1 MKKLVVLL
9 VSLLACCSFTVSL
22 AGDLAPK
29 NDNSPY
35 SYLTPSKSME
45 LARDFFNPINQS
57 LSFAFQ
63 DSLTKEQQLAQLPGY
78 KLPKRALLFSAL
90 IPGAGELYAKS
101 YLKAAAFFL
110 VEVGAWTFYGTYTK
124 KGNDKED
131 EYQAFA
137 DEKWDQDKWKSWY
150 ESAPQELKDRFTH
163 AKNMAELISNQK
175 KTQQY
180 YEMIGKYSE
189 FVVGWEGVPRD
200 LEYDFDKIIDYRK
213 NNCEIADGYM
223 KDRAKA
229 NDFFSTART
238 GTTIAMLNHLL
249 SAIDAAWTAKRH
261 NNKLVNTSF
270 RFEQIYYV
278 DHLQP
283 VLSLKIQW

>member
-1 MKKLVVLL
+1 MKKLVILL
-9 VSLLACCSFTVSL
+9 VSLLACCSFTASL

-29 NDNSPY
+29 NNNYPY
-35 SYLTPSKSME
+35 SYLTPSKSTE
-45 LARDFFNPINQS
+45 LTRDYFNPINQNP
-57 LSFAFQ
+57 SFAFQ
-63 DSLTKEQQLAQLPGY
+63 DSLTKEQQLSRLPGY
-78 KLPKRALLFSAL
+78 KLPKRALVFSAL

-101 YLKAAAFFL
+101 YIKAATFFL
-110 VEVGAWTFYGTYTK
+110 VEVGAWTFYGMYTK

-137 DEKWDQDKWKSWY
+137 TEKWDQDKWKSWY

-163 AKNMAELISNQK
+163 AKNMAELITNQK

-223 KDRAKA
+223 KDRAKT
-229 NDFFSTART
+229 NDLFSTART

-261 NNKLVNTSF
+261 NNQLVNTSL